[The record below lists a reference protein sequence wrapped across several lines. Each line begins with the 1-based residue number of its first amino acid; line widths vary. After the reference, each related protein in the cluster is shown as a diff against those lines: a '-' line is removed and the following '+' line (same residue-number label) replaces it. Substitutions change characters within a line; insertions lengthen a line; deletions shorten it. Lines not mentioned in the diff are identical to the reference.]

1 MNIRALSLQQPYA
14 NLVAQGQKTLETRKW
29 STNYRGDI
37 LICAST
43 TGVGEPTGVALC
55 LVELVDIRPMTAA
68 DESAACVK
76 LYPRAK
82 AWELHNLRVLR
93 EPFPVK
99 GQLGLFRLEVDEK
112 LLQSGTMPV

>member
-82 AWELHNLRVLR
+82 AWELLIYAFYGS
-93 EPFPVK
+93 PFPSRDSWACF
-99 GQLGLFRLEVDEK
+99 G
-112 LLQSGTMPV
+112 